1 MLYALREAL
10 CLVREEGLDSR
21 WSRHRQLS
29 HALIAGLSALGLK
42 VLAPEPH
49 RAPTLTV
56 TRIPEGVNDI
66 DVRRALL
73 SEHNL
78 EIGGGLGPLKG
89 QVWRIGLMGES
100 CSQAN
105 VLLVLS
111 VLESALARQGWRR
124 EKGAGVLAAT
134 EALASGN

>member
-10 CLVREEGLDSR
+10 CLVGEEGLDAR
-21 WSRHRQLS
+21 WDRHQRLS
-29 HALIAGLSALGLK
+29 KALIAGLEALGLPI
-42 VLAPEPH
+42 LAPKTH

-56 TRIPEGVNDI
+56 TRIPEGIKDI
-66 DVRRALL
+66 EVRKALL

-78 EIGGGLGPLKG
+78 EIGGGLGALKG

-111 VLESALARQGWRR
+111 VLESTLARQGWRR
-124 EKGAGVLAAT
+124 DKGAGVMAALHALAA
-134 EALASGN
+134 